1 MRGRA
6 DVQARPK
13 NARGQKKLS
22 QGRMGLNYSRRHVAR
37 PCLGPRVGVD
47 THLMA
52 RPRRE
57 DDVEDSL
64 LYSIFAICVTV
75 MISHAPPRTPNHAR
89 IGVRTKSEIILTHG
103 PAKLLSSNCLV
114 RISATMYAFMDA
126 PHANACVLWENCASA
141 SLFLF

>member
-1 MRGRA
+1 M
-6 DVQARPK
+6 
-13 NARGQKKLS
+13 
-22 QGRMGLNYSRRHVAR
+22 
-37 PCLGPRVGVD
+37 D
-47 THLMA
+47 THLDG

-64 LYSIFAICVTV
+64 LYRTFAVCVKV

-89 IGVRTKSEIILTHG
+89 SGVRTKGEIILTHG

-126 PHANACVLWENCASA
+126 PHADACVSFGKTVPLGIFISFSFGLMKKVKSGKVTAEASA
-141 SLFLF
+141 LGLPLSRIPSALGG